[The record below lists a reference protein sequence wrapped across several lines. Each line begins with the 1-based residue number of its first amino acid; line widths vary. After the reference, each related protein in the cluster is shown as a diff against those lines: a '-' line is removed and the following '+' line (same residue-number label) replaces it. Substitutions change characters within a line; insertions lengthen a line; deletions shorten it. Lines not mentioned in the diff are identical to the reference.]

1 MSTFGPTQDLHD
13 FEDLDPLHGLISTK
27 HLLKKTLINK
37 ILYVVDPNKLF
48 ILSLLLG
55 SRYVF
60 SKIESLS
67 LLLLLLLYYLL
78 LLYIYIFF

>member
-1 MSTFGPTQDLHD
+1 MSTLGLTQDLHD

-27 HLLKKTLINK
+27 HLLNKTLINK

-60 SKIESLS
+60 SKIESL
-67 LLLLLLLYYLL
+67 LLFIIYYLL
-78 LLYIYIFF
+78 LLYIYIYIFF